1 MKMHAPL
8 RGAAPRRGGSKSSL
22 DTLLV
27 LERNSISR
35 ISQFSSPEVDLVL
48 EREGRS
54 RPPPALDSQAVS
66 GCRTTADATR
76 LRTPTGLIFRDG
88 ARVLGPV
95 VPQLRDRDS
104 LMSDLRHEISNL
116 LCANSRR
123 GGAMLKML
131 VFCDFEIAHYGLIPK
146 SRLLGTPFRRTIS
159 TLQAPF

>member
-1 MKMHAPL
+1 MLQREVRGIAVALHHATARQNGTPHKYGERSNSDSIPGVSHAP
-8 RGAAPRRGGSKSSL
+8 S
-22 DTLLV
+22 
-27 LERNSISR
+27 E
-35 ISQFSSPEVDLVL
+35 
-48 EREGRS
+48 
-54 RPPPALDSQAVS
+54 
-66 GCRTTADATR
+66 
-76 LRTPTGLIFRDG
+76 
-88 ARVLGPV
+88 
-95 VPQLRDRDS
+95 QLRDRDS